1 MVMDQADK
9 LREKIERLK
18 GEAPAARVIAVTSGK
33 GGVGKTSI
41 SVNLALQFR
50 LQGKKVVIL
59 DADFG
64 LANVE
69 VMLGI
74 RPQYDL
80 ADLIYNNKSIEEI
93 ITEGPMEIGFI
104 SGGSGVQDLVN
115 LDKERIKKLI
125 AKLVKL
131 DSLYDVVIVDTGAG
145 IADQVI
151 EFVLSSPEV
160 LLVVTPEPTS
170 ITDAYSLLK
179 AVNRK
184 KDFDRKQKAIKVVTN
199 RVDSGEEG
207 QEIYDKIRIVASK
220 FLNIELEYLGYI
232 PDDKR
237 MAAAV
242 IEQKPVSLS
251 APNSESTI
259 RLRNICNQLSDV
271 PVEEESKTGIAKVLL
286 NFIKSK
292 RSNR

>member
-1 MVMDQADK
+1 MDQADK
-9 LREKIERLK
+9 LREKMEQLK
-18 GEAPAARVIAVTSGK
+18 EQAPSARVIAVTSGK
-33 GGVGKTSI
+33 GGVGKTSL
-41 SVNLALQFR
+41 SVNLALQFQE
-50 LQGKKVVIL
+50 QGKKVVIL

-69 VMLGI
+69 IMLGI
-74 RPQYDL
+74 RPQHNL

-93 ITEGPMEIGFI
+93 ITEGPMGVGFI

-115 LDKERIKKLI
+115 LDKERLKKLI

-131 DSLYDVVIVDTGAG
+131 DSLYDIIIIDTGAG
-145 IADQVI
+145 IADSVI

-184 KDFDRKQKAIKVVTN
+184 KEFNREQKSIKVVAN
-199 RVDSGEEG
+199 RVESSEEAE
-207 QEIYDKIRIVASK
+207 EIYEKIRVVVSK

-232 PDDKR
+232 PMDKR
-237 MAAAV
+237 LTNAV
-242 IEQKPVSLS
+242 LEQKPISIHY
-251 APNSESTI
+251 PTSESA
-259 RLRNICNQLSDV
+259 LRIKSICGKLLD
-271 PVEEESKTGIAKVLL
+271 ESFEDTEKVGIAKVLL

-292 RSNR
+292 KNNR

>member
-1 MVMDQADK
+1 MDQADK
-9 LREKIERLK
+9 LREKVEMLSDRV
-18 GEAPAARVIAVTSGK
+18 PSSRVITVTSGK

-41 SVNLALQFR
+41 SVNLALHFKE
-50 LQGKKVVIL
+50 QGKNVVIL

-74 RPQYDL
+74 RPQYNL
-80 ADLIYNNKSIEEI
+80 VDLIYNNKTIEEI
-93 ITEGPMEIGFI
+93 ITEGPMGIGFI

-115 LDKERIKKLI
+115 LDKEQIKKLI

-131 DSLYDVVIVDTGAG
+131 DSLYDVIIIDTGAG
-145 IADQVI
+145 IADSVI

-184 KDFDRKQKAIKVVTN
+184 KDFKREQKSIKVITN
-199 RVDSGEEG
+199 RVENKEEG
-207 QEIYDKIRIVASK
+207 KEIYNKISIVVSK
-220 FLNIELEYLGYI
+220 FLNIQLEYIGYI
-232 PDDKR
+232 PLDKKI
-237 MAAAV
+237 ANAV

-251 APNSESTI
+251 APNSEAAVHI
-259 RLRNICNQLSDV
+259 REICNKLLDV
-271 PVEEESKTGIAKVLL
+271 PEEEETKMGVAKVLL

-292 RSNR
+292 KNSR

>member
-1 MVMDQADK
+1 MDQADK
-9 LREKIERLK
+9 LREKVEMLSDRV
-18 GEAPAARVIAVTSGK
+18 PASRVITVTSGK

-41 SVNLALQFR
+41 SVNLALQ
-50 LQGKKVVIL
+50 LKEQGKNVVIL

-74 RPQYDL
+74 RPQYNL
-80 ADLIYNNKSIEEI
+80 VDLIYNNRTIEEI
-93 ITEGPMEIGFI
+93 ITEGPMGIGFI

-115 LDKERIKKLI
+115 LDKEQIKKLI

-131 DSLYDVVIVDTGAG
+131 DSLYDVIIIDTGAG
-145 IADQVI
+145 IADSVI

-160 LLVVTPEPTS
+160 LLIVTPEPTS

-179 AVNRK
+179 SVNRK
-184 KDFDRKQKAIKVVTN
+184 KDFKREQKSIKVITN
-199 RVDSGEEG
+199 RVENEEEG
-207 QEIYDKIRIVASK
+207 QEIYNKIRIVVSK
-220 FLNIELEYLGYI
+220 FLNIQLEYIGHI
-232 PDDKR
+232 PLDKKI
-237 MAAAV
+237 ANAV

-251 APNSESTI
+251 APNSEAAIHI
-259 RLRNICNQLSDV
+259 RGICNKLLDI
-271 PVEEESKTGIAKVLL
+271 PEEEETKMGVAKVLL

-292 RSNR
+292 KNSR

>member
-1 MVMDQADK
+1 MAMDQANE
-9 LREKIERLK
+9 LRKKVELLK
-18 GEAPAARVIAVTSGK
+18 EQAPAARVIAVTSGK

-41 SVNLALQFR
+41 AVNIALQLR
-50 LQGKKVVIL
+50 EQGKKVVVL

-74 RPQYDL
+74 RPQYNL
-80 ADLIYNNKSIEEI
+80 ADLIFNNKAIEDI
-93 ITEGPMEIGFI
+93 ITEGPNGIGFI

-115 LDKERIKKLI
+115 LDKEQLKRLI

-131 DSLYDVVIVDTGAG
+131 DSIYDVIIIDTGAG
-145 IADQVI
+145 ISDSVI

-184 KDFDRKQKAIKVVTN
+184 KEFNREQKSIKVITN
-199 RVDSGEEG
+199 RVESKEEGEE
-207 QEIYDKIRIVASK
+207 IYNKISIVVSK
-220 FLNIELEYLGYI
+220 FLNIHLEYLGYI
-232 PDDKR
+232 PLDKR
-237 MAAAV
+237 IGSAV
-242 IEQKPVSLS
+242 IEQTPISIS
-251 APNSESTI
+251 APNSEPTVRMKSI
-259 RLRNICNQLSDV
+259 SSNILDI
-271 PVEEESKTGIAKVLL
+271 PFAEEQKLGIAKVLL

-292 RSNR
+292 KSNG

>member
-9 LREKIERLK
+9 LREKVEMLK
-18 GEAPAARVIAVTSGK
+18 VQAPAARVIAVTSGK

-50 LQGKKVVIL
+50 AQGKRVVVL

-69 VMLGI
+69 IMLGI
-74 RPQYDL
+74 RPQYNL
-80 ADLIYNNKSIEEI
+80 ADLVFHNMAIEDI
-93 ITEGPMEIGFI
+93 ITEGPNGIGFI

-131 DSLYDVVIVDTGAG
+131 DSMYDVVIIDTGAG
-145 IADQVI
+145 IADSVI

-184 KDFDRKQKAIKVVTN
+184 KDFKRETKSIKVISN
-199 RVDSGEEG
+199 RVSNPDEG
-207 QEIYDKIRIVASK
+207 NEIFDKISIVVSK
-220 FLNIELEYLGYI
+220 FLNIQMEYLGYI
-232 PDDKR
+232 PNDKR
-237 MAAAV
+237 ISTAV
-242 IEQKPVSLS
+242 MEQSPISISAPDSEPAMRFQNICERLLDIPVS
-251 APNSESTI
+251 
-259 RLRNICNQLSDV
+259 
-271 PVEEESKTGIAKVLL
+271 EEKNGIAKVLL
-286 NFIKSK
+286 SFIKSK
-292 RSNR
+292 KNNR

>member
-1 MVMDQADK
+1 MDQADK
-9 LREKIERLK
+9 LREKMKMLK
-18 GEAPAARVIAVTSGK
+18 EKAPSARVIVVTSGK
-33 GGVGKTSI
+33 GGVGKTSL

-50 LQGKKVVIL
+50 EQGKKVVIL

-69 VMLGI
+69 IMLGI
-74 RPQYDL
+74 RPQHNF
-80 ADLIYNNKSIEEI
+80 ADLIFNDKSIEEI
-93 ITEGPMEIGFI
+93 ITEGPMGVGFI

-115 LDKERIKKLI
+115 LDRANLKKLI

-131 DSLYDVVIVDTGAG
+131 DSLYDVIIIDTGAG
-145 IADQVI
+145 IADSVI

-184 KDFDRKQKAIKVVTN
+184 EEFKRDQKSIKIVAN
-199 RVDSGEEG
+199 RVESAEEAK
-207 QEIYDKIRIVASK
+207 EIYDKIRIVVSK

-232 PDDKR
+232 PLDQR
-237 MAAAV
+237 LTNAV
-242 IEQKPVSLS
+242 LEQKPVSIYYS
-251 APNSESTI
+251 NSESA
-259 RLRNICNQLSDV
+259 LRIKNICGKLLNESFDDV
-271 PVEEESKTGIAKVLL
+271 EKVGIAKVLL

-292 RSNR
+292 KNNR

>member
-1 MVMDQADK
+1 MDQADK
-9 LREKIERLK
+9 LREKVELLK
-18 GEAPAARVIAVTSGK
+18 EQAPSARVITVTSGK
-33 GGVGKTSI
+33 GGVGKTSL
-41 SVNLALQFR
+41 SVNLALQLR
-50 LQGKKVVIL
+50 QQGKKVVIL

-69 VMLGI
+69 IMLGI
-74 RPQYDL
+74 RPQYNL
-80 ADLIYNNKSIEEI
+80 ADLIFNNKSIEEI
-93 ITEGPMEIGFI
+93 ITEGPLGVGFI

-115 LDKERIKKLI
+115 LDKEKLKKLI

-131 DSLYDVVIVDTGAG
+131 DSLYDVIIIDTGAG
-145 IADQVI
+145 IADSVI

-184 KDFDRKQKAIKVVTN
+184 KEFKRDQKSIKVVAN
-199 RVDSGEEG
+199 RVNNPEEG
-207 QEIYDKIRIVASK
+207 QEIFDKIRLVVSK

-232 PDDKR
+232 PMDKQLIT
-237 MAAAV
+237 AV
-242 IEQKPVSLS
+242 LEQKPISIHN
-251 APNSESTI
+251 PESESALRI
-259 RLRNICNQLSDV
+259 RNICGKLLDKSFKE
-271 PVEEESKTGIAKVLL
+271 VEKIGIAKVLL

-292 RSNR
+292 KKNR

>member
-1 MVMDQADK
+1 MDQAAK
-9 LREKIERLK
+9 LRRKVELLK
-18 GEAPAARVIAVTSGK
+18 EQVSSSRVIAVTSGK

-41 SVNLALQFR
+41 SVNLALQ
-50 LQGKKVVIL
+50 LQEMGKKVVIL

-74 RPQYDL
+74 RPRYNL
-80 ADLIYNNKSIEEI
+80 ADLIFNNKSIEEI
-93 ITEGPMEIGFI
+93 ITEGPMGIGFI

-115 LDKERIKKLI
+115 LDKENLKQLI

-131 DSLYDVVIVDTGAG
+131 DSLYDIVIIDTGAG
-145 IADQVI
+145 ISDSVV

-184 KDFDRKQKAIKVVTN
+184 KEFDRGQKSIKVITN
-199 RVDSGEEG
+199 RVESTREG
-207 QEIYDKIRIVASK
+207 QEIYDKIRIVVSK
-220 FLNIELEYLGYI
+220 FLNIQLEYIGYI
-232 PDDKR
+232 PQDKKI
-237 MAAAV
+237 AAAV
-242 IEQKPVSLS
+242 IEQKPVFIS
-251 APNSESTI
+251 APNSEPAVRI
-259 RLRNICNQLSDV
+259 RSICNNLLDV
-271 PVEEESKTGIAKVLL
+271 NFEETKKIGIAKVLL
-286 NFIKSK
+286 NFIKTRK
-292 RSNR
+292 NNG

>member
-1 MVMDQADK
+1 MDQADK
-9 LREKIERLK
+9 LREKVELLK
-18 GEAPAARVIAVTSGK
+18 DNAPSARVIAVTSGK
-33 GGVGKTSI
+33 GGVGKTSL

-50 LQGKKVVIL
+50 ALGKTVVIL

-74 RPQYDL
+74 RPKYNL
-80 ADLIYNNKSIEEI
+80 ADMIFNNKTIEEI
-93 ITEGPMEIGFI
+93 ITEGPMGIGFI

-115 LDKERIKKLI
+115 LDKDKIKKLI

-131 DSLYDVVIVDTGAG
+131 DSMYDIVIIDTGAG
-145 IADQVI
+145 IADSVV

-184 KDFDRKQKAIKVVTN
+184 KDFKREQKSIKVITN
-199 RVDSGEEG
+199 RVEDMEDGK
-207 QEIYDKIRIVASK
+207 EIYEKISIVVSK
-220 FLNIELEYLGYI
+220 FLNIQLEYLGYI
-232 PDDKR
+232 PQDKKI
-237 MAAAV
+237 ADAV
-242 IEQKPVSLS
+242 IAQTPVSLS
-251 APNSESTI
+251 SPNSETAMKMRSICST
-259 RLRNICNQLSDV
+259 LLDV
-271 PVEEESKTGIAKVLL
+271 PMEEENKKGIAKVLL
-286 NFIKSK
+286 DFIKSK
-292 RSNR
+292 KNNR

>member
-1 MVMDQADK
+1 MDQADK
-9 LREKIERLK
+9 LRERVEMLK
-18 GEAPAARVIAVTSGK
+18 EQAPTARVIAVTSGK

-50 LQGKKVVIL
+50 EQGKRVVIL

-69 VMLGI
+69 IMLGI
-74 RPQYDL
+74 RPQYNL
-80 ADLIYNNKSIEEI
+80 ADLVFNNMAIEDI
-93 ITEGPMEIGFI
+93 ITEGPNGIGFI

-115 LDKERIKKLI
+115 LDKDKIKKLI

-131 DSLYDVVIVDTGAG
+131 DSMYDVVIIDTGAG
-145 IADQVI
+145 IAESVI
-151 EFVLSSPEV
+151 QFVLSSPEV

-184 KDFDRKQKAIKVVTN
+184 KDFIREQKSIKVIAN
-199 RVDSGEEG
+199 RVTKPQEG
-207 QEIYDKIRIVASK
+207 QEIFDKISIVVSK
-220 FLNIELEYLGYI
+220 FLNIQLEYLGYI
-232 PDDKR
+232 PLDER
-237 MAAAV
+237 ISNAV
-242 IEQKPVSLS
+242 MEQKPVVISS
-251 APNSESTI
+251 PDSEPAKRI
-259 RLRNICNQLSDV
+259 RKMCEILLNISG
-271 PVEEESKTGIAKVLL
+271 EEKTTGIAKVLL

-292 RSNR
+292 KNNR

>member
-1 MVMDQADK
+1 MDQADK
-9 LREKIERLK
+9 LRERVEMLK
-18 GEAPAARVIAVTSGK
+18 EQVPTARVIAVTSGK

-50 LQGKKVVIL
+50 EQGKRVVIL

-69 VMLGI
+69 IMLGI
-74 RPQYDL
+74 RPQYNL
-80 ADLIYNNKSIEEI
+80 ADLVFNNMAIEDI
-93 ITEGPMEIGFI
+93 ITEGPNGIGFI

-115 LDKERIKKLI
+115 LDKDKIKKLI

-131 DSLYDVVIVDTGAG
+131 DSMYDVVIIDTGAG
-145 IADQVI
+145 IAESVI
-151 EFVLSSPEV
+151 QFVLSSPEV

-184 KDFDRKQKAIKVVTN
+184 KDFIREQKSIKVIAN
-199 RVDSGEEG
+199 RVTKPQEG
-207 QEIYDKIRIVASK
+207 QEIFDKISIVVSK
-220 FLNIELEYLGYI
+220 FLNIQLEYLGYI
-232 PDDKR
+232 PLDER
-237 MAAAV
+237 ISNAV
-242 IEQKPVSLS
+242 MEQKPVVISS
-251 APNSESTI
+251 PDSEPAKRI
-259 RLRNICNQLSDV
+259 RKMCEILLNISD
-271 PVEEESKTGIAKVLL
+271 EEKTTGIAKVLL

-292 RSNR
+292 KNNR